1 MKLVYYTDDQPGIT
15 RRRRGRGFSYY
26 MPDGSHIG
34 NATERARLNGLGV
47 PPAYT
52 DVWLC
57 PLING
62 HLQATGRDAR
72 NRKQYRYHPEWQAR
86 RAEQKFAHLVAFGE
100 SLPALRRWIG
110 DRLTGTVGDEETAI
124 AAVLALLDRGS
135 LRIGNPRYTEKNGS
149 YGATTLRPRHVVF
162 SGQAIQLTYTAKGG
176 QTVEK
181 SLRGPALQRILE
193 RSQDLAGP
201 ELISWVDDNDDVRAV
216 RSEQV
221 QGVLAKLC
229 GDEVSAKTLRTWNGS
244 HAAFAVALDAPT
256 LTITAMAEAAA
267 ERLHNTPTIA
277 RNSYIHPQIIGLA
290 DLPDR
295 QRVAQLSAL
304 PQRQVS
310 GLRLGEGRLID
321 FLNAD

>member
-201 ELISWVDDNDDVRAV
+201 ELISWVDENDDVRAV

-221 QGVLAKLC
+221 QEVLAKLC

-304 PQRQVS
+304 PQRQVN

-321 FLNAD
+321 FLNAN

>member
-1 MKLVYYTDDQPGIT
+1 MKLVYYTDDQPGVT

-34 NATERARLNGLGV
+34 DAAERARLNGLGV

-57 PLING
+57 PLSNG

-72 NRKQYRYHPEWQAR
+72 DRKQYRYHPEWQAH
-86 RAEQKFAHLVAFGE
+86 RAEQKFAQLGTFGE
-100 SLPALRRWIG
+100 RLPVLRRWIS
-110 DRLTGTVGDEETAI
+110 DRLTGPVGDEETAI

-135 LRIGNPRYTEKNGS
+135 LRIGNPSYTEENGS
-149 YGATTLRPRHVVF
+149 YGATTLRPRHVAF
-162 SGQAIQLTYTAKGG
+162 SGQVIQLRYTAKGG

-201 ELISWVDDNDDVRAV
+201 ELISWVDADGNARAV

-221 QGVLAKLC
+221 QEVLAELC
-229 GDEVSAKTLRTWNGS
+229 GDGVSAKTLRTWNGS
-244 HAAFAVALDAPT
+244 HAAFTVALDAPT

-277 RNSYIHPQIIGLA
+277 RNSYIHPQIIALA
-290 DLPDR
+290 ELPDS
-295 QRVAQLSAL
+295 QRAARLSAL
-304 PQRQVS
+304 PQRQVG

-321 FLNAD
+321 FLDAS

>member
-100 SLPALRRWIG
+100 SLPALRRWIS
-110 DRLTGTVGDEETAI
+110 DRLTGTVGDEDTAI

-193 RSQDLAGP
+193 RSQDLAKP
-201 ELISWVDDNDDVRAV
+201 
-216 RSEQV
+216 
-221 QGVLAKLC
+221 
-229 GDEVSAKTLRTWNGS
+229 RT
-244 HAAFAVALDAPT
+244 
-256 LTITAMAEAAA
+256 
-267 ERLHNTPTIA
+267 
-277 RNSYIHPQIIGLA
+277 
-290 DLPDR
+290 DLLGRR
-295 QRVAQLSAL
+295 QR
-304 PQRQVS
+304 
-310 GLRLGEGRLID
+310 
-321 FLNAD
+321 

>member
-57 PLING
+57 PLIKG

-110 DRLTGTVGDEETAI
+110 DRLTGTVGDEDTAI

-149 YGATTLRPRHVVF
+149 FGATTLRPRHVVF

-221 QGVLAKLC
+221 QEVLAKLC

>member
-100 SLPALRRWIG
+100 SLPALRRWIS

-201 ELISWVDDNDDVRAV
+201 ELISWVDENDDVRAV

-221 QGVLAKLC
+221 QEALAKLC

-244 HAAFAVALDAPT
+244 HAAFAAALDAPT

-295 QRVAQLSAL
+295 RRVAQLSAL

-321 FLNAD
+321 FLNAN

>member
-100 SLPALRRWIG
+100 SLPALRCWIS
-110 DRLTGTVGDEETAI
+110 DRLTGTAGDEETAI

-201 ELISWVDDNDDVRAV
+201 ELISWVDDNDSVRAV

-221 QGVLAKLC
+221 QEVLAKLC

-244 HAAFAVALDAPT
+244 HAAFAVALDVPT

>member
-62 HLQATGRDAR
+62 HLQATRRDAR

-100 SLPALRRWIG
+100 SLPALRRWIS
-110 DRLTGTVGDEETAI
+110 DRLTGTVGDEDTAI

-221 QGVLAKLC
+221 QEVLAKLC

-267 ERLHNTPTIA
+267 QRLHNTPTIA

-304 PQRQVS
+304 PQRQVN

>member
-1 MKLVYYTDDQPGIT
+1 M
-15 RRRRGRGFSYY
+15 
-26 MPDGSHIG
+26 
-34 NATERARLNGLGV
+34 
-47 PPAYT
+47 
-52 DVWLC
+52 
-57 PLING
+57 
-62 HLQATGRDAR
+62 
-72 NRKQYRYHPEWQAR
+72 
-86 RAEQKFAHLVAFGE
+86 
-100 SLPALRRWIG
+100 RRWIG
-110 DRLTGTVGDEETAI
+110 DRLTGTVGDEDTAI

-201 ELISWVDDNDDVRAV
+201 ELISWVDDNDDIRAV

-221 QGVLAKLC
+221 QEVLAKLC

-244 HAAFAVALDAPT
+244 HAAFAAALDAPT

-321 FLNAD
+321 FLNAN